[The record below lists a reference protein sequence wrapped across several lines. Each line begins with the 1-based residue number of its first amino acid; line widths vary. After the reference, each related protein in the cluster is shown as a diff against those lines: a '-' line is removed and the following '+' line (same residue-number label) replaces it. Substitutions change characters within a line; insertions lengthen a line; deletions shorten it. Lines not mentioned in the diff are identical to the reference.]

1 MKLRTDEA
9 QGTTSVIHRFTEGAY
24 RSLRV
29 LVVEDE
35 AQTRRILMDYLTF
48 DGYVVE
54 TAANGREGLDKF
66 HTGQFDVVITD
77 WMMPDVN
84 GSELA
89 TAIKQS
95 APQTPVIL
103 LTGFSELLD
112 TIGKSPPVVDLVI
125 SKPSTLTALRRALAK
140 VLAA

>member
-1 MKLRTDEA
+1 LELRTDEA
-9 QGTTSVIHRFTEGAY
+9 QGTTSVIHRFTEGAR

-35 AQTRRILMDYLTF
+35 APTRRVLVDYLTF

-54 TAANGREGLDKF
+54 TAANGREGLDTF
-66 HTGQFDVVITD
+66 HVGQFDVVITD

-89 TAIKQS
+89 AVIKQS
-95 APQTPVIL
+95 APQTPAIL

-112 TIGKSPPVVDLVI
+112 TMSQSPPVVALVI

-140 VLAA
+140 VLAK